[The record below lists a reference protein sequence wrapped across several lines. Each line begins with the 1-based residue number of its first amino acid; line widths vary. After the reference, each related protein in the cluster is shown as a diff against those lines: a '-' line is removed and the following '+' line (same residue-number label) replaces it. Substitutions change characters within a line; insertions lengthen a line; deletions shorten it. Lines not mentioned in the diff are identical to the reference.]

1 MARPFRITQR
11 HVKFLK
17 FIMAGM
23 TQRDAYLEAGF
34 KASTPHS
41 AEQAGSALL
50 KRLEQ
55 HGDYQEIIKAF
66 NPYYELGADV
76 ASLRKCPDP
85 KIRLGACSVAGKWLR
100 MEKEEVPVSFGF
112 QVLITGRQPAEVGSS
127 QEPVQ
132 IQAPKKPVGLLK

>member
-1 MARPFRITQR
+1 
-11 HVKFLK
+11 
-17 FIMAGM
+17 MAGM

-41 AEQAGSALL
+41 AEQAGCALL

-100 MEKEEVPVSFGF
+100 MEKEEVPANFGF
-112 QVLITGRQPAEVGSS
+112 QVIIGSRQPAEVKEGD
-127 QEPVQ
+127 QPIQV
-132 IQAPKKPVGLLK
+132 QAPKKPVALPK

>member
-100 MEKEEVPVSFGF
+100 MEKEEVPANFGF
-112 QVLITGRQPAEVGSS
+112 QVIITGRQPGTLPTECKGANRAV
-127 QEPVQ
+127 
-132 IQAPKKPVGLLK
+132 